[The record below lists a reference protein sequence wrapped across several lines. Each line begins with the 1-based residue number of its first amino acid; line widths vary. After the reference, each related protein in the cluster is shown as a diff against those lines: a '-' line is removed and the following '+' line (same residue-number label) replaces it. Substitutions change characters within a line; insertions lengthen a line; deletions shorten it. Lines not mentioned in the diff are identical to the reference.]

1 MHISRPL
8 RSLACAALAASPL
21 AASAVSIIDS
31 LSFGHKDAISQD
43 RSTIPGWTVS
53 GEGHNP
59 QVLSDRVILTPPYP
73 GNKRG
78 QVWAQ
83 APVDRADFVADV
95 EFRASGQDRSNGNL
109 QVWLTSGGAPPGG
122 VSSVYTVSQFD
133 GLVLSIDQ
141 YGGHGGKIRGFLN
154 DGTISFKDHH
164 SVDSLAFGQCDYPY
178 RNRGIPSKLKIT
190 QTGNSFAVNID
201 DKTCFSTDK
210 VNIPAG
216 YKFGVSAASAENPDS
231 FEIFKFTVSM
241 TDGGNQ
247 APPNPPAVQQQEPIR
262 GYSQDQHQQVAGS
275 GGSQSSIS
283 KDQFDDVNARVQI
296 INKRVDEIYNLLQ
309 DMKTRHEQTHTELM
323 SLNKNGPIHDHVGAV
338 ETKVGR
344 IEGIVTAIQK
354 DLEGKGYHLANLQS
368 ALRDTHSGLQDS
380 LSDVVT
386 RHAPKMWTFVFL
398 VIIVQVLMFGGYLV
412 YKRRRDSAPK
422 KYL

>member
-1 MHISRPL
+1 MHIQRPFQ
-8 RSLACAALAASPL
+8 SLVWAALAAS
-21 AASAVSIIDS
+21 AHANSVIDS
-31 LSFGHKDAISQD
+31 LSFGHRDAISKD

-53 GEGHNP
+53 GEGHSP

-78 QVWAQ
+78 QIWAQ
-83 APVDRADFVADV
+83 SPIDKAEFVAEV

-109 QVWLTSGGAPPGG
+109 QVWLTNGGPPAGG
-122 VSSVYTVSQFD
+122 ISSIYTVGQFD
-133 GLVLSIDQ
+133 GMVLSIDQ

-154 DGTISFKDHH
+154 DGTKSFSQHH

-178 RNRGIPSKLKIT
+178 RNRGIPSRLKVT
-190 QTGNSFAVNID
+190 QTGNNFAVEID

-210 VNIPAG
+210 ASR

-231 FEIFKFTVSM
+231 FEIFKFTVA
-241 TDGGNQ
+241 TADGVPQ
-247 APPNPPAVQQQEPIR
+247 QPPAQQQQQQQQQPIR
-262 GYSQDQHQQVAGS
+262 GQPPQQDQQPPA
-275 GGSQSSIS
+275 GSQSSIS
-283 KDQFDDVNARVQI
+283 NEQFNDLNGRVQT
-296 INKRVDEIYNLLQ
+296 INTRVDEIYKLLQ
-309 DMKTRHEQTHTELM
+309 ELRTRHEQTHNELM
-323 SLNKNGPIHDHVGAV
+323 SLNKNGPIHDHVGSV
-338 ETKVGR
+338 EAKVGK
-344 IEGIVTAIQK
+344 IEGVVMAIQK
-354 DLEGKGYHLANLQS
+354 DLEGKDYRDHLAKLQS

-398 VIIVQVLMFGGYLV
+398 LVIVQVLLFGGYLV

>member
-1 MHISRPL
+1 M
-8 RSLACAALAASPL
+8 
-21 AASAVSIIDS
+21 
-31 LSFGHKDAISQD
+31 
-43 RSTIPGWTVS
+43 
-53 GEGHNP
+53 
-59 QVLSDRVILTPPYP
+59 
-73 GNKRG
+73 RG

-83 APVDRADFVADV
+83 AAVDRADFVADV

-109 QVWLTSGGAPPGG
+109 QVWLTRGGPPQGG
-122 VSSVYTVSQFD
+122 VSSVYTVAQFD

-178 RNRGIPSKLKIT
+178 RNRGIPSKLRIT
-190 QTGNSFAVNID
+190 QTGTSFAVEVD

-210 VNIPAG
+210 VHIPAG

-231 FEIFKFTVSM
+231 FEIFKFTVS
-241 TDGGNQ
+241 TADGVTQ
-247 APPNPPAVQQQEPIR
+247 PPPPNPPAVQQQQQDQSQQPVR
-262 GYSQDQHQQVAGS
+262 GYSQDQHQQAAAAAGS
-275 GGSQSSIS
+275 QPAIS
-283 KDQFDDVNARVQI
+283 KEQFDEMNVRVQAV
-296 INKRVDEIYNLLQ
+296 NQRVDEIFKLLQ
-309 DMKTRHEQTHTELM
+309 ELRTRHEQTHTELM

-338 ETKVGR
+338 ESKVGK
-344 IEGIVTAIQK
+344 IENIVTAIQK
-354 DLEGKGYHLANLQS
+354 DLEGKDYRDHLAKLQS

-398 VIIVQVLMFGGYLV
+398 VIVVQALMFGGYLV